1 MKNNKLIFIL
11 FAIVFGIV
19 FAVVLNSCKKREEQG
34 KLPTLTV
41 AIAPY
46 QDLAML
52 VNAPELKF
60 DAKAGITLNLVTM
73 AWEDILPAVA
83 SAGKT
88 VDVGFG
94 SYVEYLTKFA
104 KINEGSDDPVIYIQ
118 PLYVYKGG
126 GFIALSREIA
136 PFRPAELTDSAAM
149 QRLKKYKIG
158 AQRQSLYDMMIYS
171 VARRVGIYPKE
182 LKVFDTPMN
191 DGLLALE
198 TKSLD
203 LAAAGL
209 PQVTEARKRGG
220 QLVISMEDAGFADIT
235 GFICLK
241 STLKEKRPQIE
252 SLIRVWFQCVD
263 YIYADMEKNSVHSLD
278 YLRKRA
284 ATKYT
289 YEEYVQALSQEYLP
303 RNLNELQTNVLA
315 SGAKYDFKRIGNSIN
330 EYLINS
336 GLVHKQSP
344 LPAPLLGQP

>member
-1 MKNNKLIFIL
+1 
-11 FAIVFGIV
+11 
-19 FAVVLNSCKKREEQG
+19 
-34 KLPTLTV
+34 
-41 AIAPY
+41 
-46 QDLAML
+46 
-52 VNAPELKF
+52 
-60 DAKAGITLNLVTM
+60 M

-136 PFRPAELTDSAAM
+136 LFRPEDLTNSSAM

-158 AQRQSLYDMMIYS
+158 AQKQSLYDMMIYS
-171 VARRVGIYPKE
+171 VALRAGINPKE

-203 LAAAGL
+203 IAAAGL

-220 QLVISMEDAGFADIT
+220 KLVISMEDAGFADIT
-235 GFICLK
+235 GFICRK
-241 STLKEKRPQIE
+241 STLKEKQPQIE
-252 SLIRVWFQCVD
+252 ALIRVWFQCVD
-263 YIYADMEKNSVHSLD
+263 YVYADMEKNSVHSLD

-289 YEEYVQALSQEYLP
+289 YDEYVQALSQEYLP
-303 RNLNELQTNVLA
+303 RSLDELRTNVLA
-315 SGAKYDFKRIGNSIN
+315 TGSKYDFKRIGDSIN
-330 EYLINS
+330 EYLINN
-336 GLVHKQSP
+336 GIVQKESP
-344 LPAPLLGQP
+344 IPAPLIAQP